1 MSYLR
6 RSITGVYLDESKRYP
21 DQGKRSAF
29 PEIPLPSGKVHK
41 THAYNYKS
49 NHQKITTMTTKQH
62 IARYIL
68 PVLFII
74 TGTLL
79 CHAQSVIPAPKEM
92 TTGEGYFDLSSDTR
106 ISYNNDGLA
115 RTAGLFN
122 DYLNGRFGVTLK
134 KGKNGKNTIRLKTD
148 KNMPTEA
155 YSLTVSDKGVEITG
169 NDAGVFY
176 GIQTLQQL
184 LVEDDGKVRIP
195 HVTVN
200 DEPRFGYRGLLLDV
214 ARYFYPVEFV
224 KEYIDLMAQYK
235 INTFHWHLTEDA
247 GWRIE
252 IKKYPELT
260 KIGAWRNSTQW
271 GHVLT
276 DQDRLP
282 HGGFYAQEQIRDI
295 VRYAADRH
303 VTIIPEI
310 DLPGHTMSVLATY
323 PELSCTGGP
332 FLVPDTWSIKEDVL
346 CLGNES
352 TYRFVEDVL
361 SEVIDLFPG
370 EYIHIGGD
378 EAPKKRWSECPKC
391 QKRIKEY
398 GLKDEYGLQS
408 HFIHHLDEFVSNK
421 GRKIIGWD
429 EILEGGLSPNATVMS
444 WRGEKG
450 GIAAAGMGHPVIM
463 TPNNYMYLDY
473 CQSKDRSNEPL
484 NYPRTVTLE
493 HIYSYE
499 PYTPKLTEKQCGYII
514 GVQANVWGE
523 FIHHPDKVNYMT
535 YPRAMALAEIGWSPA
550 GKKDYISFSQRL
562 AGCLAD
568 LDRRG
573 IVFRIPEPIGW
584 NRAIVQDNH
593 AVIELKPSVNG
604 AEIYYTTDGTDPR
617 LYGKRYKETLRV
629 PLAFNGVNV
638 KYYLRLPSGRS
649 SAVYTITT
657 DNGK

>member
-1 MSYLR
+1 
-6 RSITGVYLDESKRYP
+6 
-21 DQGKRSAF
+21 
-29 PEIPLPSGKVHK
+29 
-41 THAYNYKS
+41 
-49 NHQKITTMTTKQH
+49 MTTKQH

-79 CHAQSVIPAPKEM
+79 CHAQSVIPVPKEM

-282 HGGFYAQEQIRDI
+282 HGGFYTQEQIRDI

-370 EYIHIGGD
+370 EYIHIGGG
-378 EAPKKRWSECPKC
+378 EAPQKRWREGPKC
-391 QKRIKEY
+391 QKRIKE
-398 GLKDEYGLQS
+398 D
-408 HFIHHLDEFVSNK
+408 
-421 GRKIIGWD
+421 
-429 EILEGGLSPNATVMS
+429 
-444 WRGEKG
+444 
-450 GIAAAGMGHPVIM
+450 
-463 TPNNYMYLDY
+463 
-473 CQSKDRSNEPL
+473 
-484 NYPRTVTLE
+484 
-493 HIYSYE
+493 
-499 PYTPKLTEKQCGYII
+499 
-514 GVQANVWGE
+514 GV
-523 FIHHPDKVNYMT
+523 
-535 YPRAMALAEIGWSPA
+535 
-550 GKKDYISFSQRL
+550 
-562 AGCLAD
+562 
-568 LDRRG
+568 
-573 IVFRIPEPIGW
+573 
-584 NRAIVQDNH
+584 
-593 AVIELKPSVNG
+593 
-604 AEIYYTTDGTDPR
+604 
-617 LYGKRYKETLRV
+617 
-629 PLAFNGVNV
+629 
-638 KYYLRLPSGRS
+638 
-649 SAVYTITT
+649 
-657 DNGK
+657 